1 MNIIS
6 NYIWE
11 KAAEGGVNPLSLVLQ
26 QVRVRGREVCLFCV
40 CSSFGKEQG
49 GRMTEQLVEWF
60 HRCCLPACEGRKL
73 PGLRELLEPELHGI
87 RRELLEPEPH
97 GIRRELLEPE
107 PHGIQREELSYGGL
121 LLAGNSFYL
130 FGEGDIRARLI
141 NYRYNRPQLKELEY
155 PLSGRIQKG
164 VGILLHTPELT
175 KNLEPKELCQILHGE
190 GRWQEARMGRRLKEL
205 YREGR
210 SRGNTGPVGGI
221 YLGVV

>member
-1 MNIIS
+1 MHIIS

-40 CSSFGKEQG
+40 CSSLGKEQG

-60 HRCCLPACEGRKL
+60 HRCCLPACEGRTL
-73 PGLRELLEPELHGI
+73 PGLRELLEPEL
-87 RRELLEPEPH
+87 
-97 GIRRELLEPE
+97 
-107 PHGIQREELSYGGL
+107 HGIQREELSYGGL
-121 LLAGNSFYL
+121 LLAGSSFYL

-141 NYRYNRPQLKELEY
+141 NYRYNRPQLKELGY

-164 VGILLHTPELT
+164 VGILLHTPELI